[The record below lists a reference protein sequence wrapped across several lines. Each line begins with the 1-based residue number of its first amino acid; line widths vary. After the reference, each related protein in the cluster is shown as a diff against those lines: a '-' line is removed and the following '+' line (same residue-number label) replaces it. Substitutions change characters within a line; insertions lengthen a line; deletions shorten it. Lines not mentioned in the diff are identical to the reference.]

1 MEKGNE
7 FTILIADRNPHVRA
21 FLQREMM
28 AEGYRVYLAKNG
40 REVLEWI
47 YHHGPLDLV
56 VLDVDLPDADEIAL
70 LENLNDRIPLLPV
83 VVHAFPTDFCPH
95 ATSLNKVSFVEKR
108 GNSIEPLK
116 KTVSALLKNM
126 HYEEKEQT

>member
-1 MEKGNE
+1 MEKGNK

-28 AEGYRVYLAKNG
+28 AEGYRVRLAKNA

-47 YHHGPLDLV
+47 YHRGPLDLV
-56 VLDVDLPDADEIAL
+56 VLDVDLPDAGEIAL

-83 VVHAFPTDFCPH
+83 VVHAFSTDFYLN
-95 ATSLNKVSFVEKR
+95 ATPLNKVSFVEKR

-116 KTVSALLKNM
+116 KTVSALLKEI
-126 HYEEKEQT
+126 HHTEKEQI